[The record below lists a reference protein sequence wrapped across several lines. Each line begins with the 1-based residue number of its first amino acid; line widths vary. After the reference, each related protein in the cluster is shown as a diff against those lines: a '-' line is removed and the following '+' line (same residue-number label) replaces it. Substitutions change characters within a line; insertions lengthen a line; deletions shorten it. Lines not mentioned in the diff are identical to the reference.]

1 MNLKEE
7 TLEILEDNGK
17 SKEDVRWAGCID
29 FSIPLSEFWS
39 LADQEYDSGYG
50 AQEVAADLIV
60 AGDDFWLERYEY
72 DGAEGWDFKEMPTIP
87 SEERSVKTLIG
98 RDAGQWWATLKQI
111 NKSETS
117 HGGET

>member
-7 TLEILEDNGK
+7 TLEILEVNGK
-17 SKEDVRWAGCID
+17 SKEDVRWVGGAD
-29 FSIPLSEFWS
+29 FSIPLSEFWT

-50 AQEVAADLIV
+50 GQEVAEDLIV
-60 AGDDFWLERYEY
+60 VGEDFWLERHEY
-72 DGAEGWDFKEMPTIP
+72 DGAEWWEFKEMPTIP
-87 SEERSVKTLIG
+87 SEERSVKTLTG
-98 RDAGQWWATLKQI
+98 RSSGQWWATLKQI